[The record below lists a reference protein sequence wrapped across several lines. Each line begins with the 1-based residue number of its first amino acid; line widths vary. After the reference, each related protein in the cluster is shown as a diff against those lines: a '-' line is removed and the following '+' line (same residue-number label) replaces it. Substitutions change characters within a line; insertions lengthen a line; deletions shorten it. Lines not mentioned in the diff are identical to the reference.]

1 MLNFLRVFCCV
12 MVILGNTYFYAMTGP
27 IQNLEAIEQ
36 WINSKSFMLVIEA
49 DLFVDCFFWMG
60 AFLAS
65 Y

>member
-1 MLNFLRVFCCV
+1 